1 MKHLLAAVLGT
12 VMMVGAAIAQP
23 LAVKLTADEIAELL
37 TGNTA
42 VGSWDRVGY
51 RQYFG
56 DDGVTL
62 FAQDGARTARGEWRI
77 DPVEDEYQSIW
88 PGDAEWEGWF
98 IMQWEGAYYWVSR
111 ATPPTPFE
119 VFEGQQLVA
128 E

>member
-12 VMMVGAAIAQP
+12 AIMVSAAMAQP
-23 LAVKLTADEIAELL
+23 LAVKLTADEIAGVL

-42 VGSWDRVGY
+42 VGTWDRVGY
-51 RQYFG
+51 HQYFG

-62 FAQDGARTARGEWRI
+62 FAQEGIRTARGEWRV
-77 DPVEDEYQSIW
+77 DAVEDEYQSLW

-98 IMQWEGAYYWVSR
+98 IMQWEGTYYWVSR
-111 ATPPTPFE
+111 TTPPTPFE
-119 VFEGQQLVA
+119 VLEGQQLVA